1 MSQLL
6 KIIVVDDDEDDKQ
19 LLQHAVK
26 EAEIANPVVYLEG
39 GEQLLE
45 FLNTPEAEGIGF
57 ILLDL
62 NMPVMDGREVL
73 RVMKLNTVWRK
84 LPIIIFSTSDNHEDI
99 KQAYSLGAV
108 SYITKPL
115 SFVKLVS
122 VMKAVKDF
130 WFESASLP
138 V

>member
-19 LLQHAVK
+19 LLQHAIK
-26 EAEIANPVVYLEG
+26 EAGIANPVVYLEG

-45 FLNTPEAEGIGF
+45 FLNTPESENIGF

-84 LPIIIFSTSDNHEDI
+84 VPIIIFSTSDNHEDVR
-99 KQAYSLGAV
+99 QAYGLGAV

-130 WFESASLP
+130 WFESATLP